1 MTTPDFQTFLKYDDV
16 YYAGDIDSILEKT
29 VDKNNKVTNNKKV
42 SYYNIPVSFDIET
55 TSFLRTTGNGE
66 KEKACIMYEWS
77 FGINGLVIIGRTWE
91 EFFTM
96 LGVIIEK
103 LELNENNRLCIYV
116 HNLAYEFQF
125 IKNWLEWSNVFALDK
140 HKPIYAVTNTG
151 VEFRCSYLLSGY
163 SLAKVGENLIKYK
176 VSKMVGDLD
185 YKLMRNSKTPLT
197 DKELKYCINDVKVV
211 MAYIQECIEES
222 GDISRIPYT
231 KTGYVRNFCRNMCF
245 YENGKRSKRSNK
257 RRRYLDL
264 MKQLTLTSEEYE
276 QLKRAF
282 MGGFTHANAF
292 YSGKVLEGVGSFDF
306 TSSYPAVMVAE
317 KFPMSKS
324 EIVDIQNK
332 EEFYYNLSHYCCLFD
347 VYLEG
352 VESVLYQESYISSSR
367 CFLLKG
373 AVTNNGRVV
382 SAGYL
387 ATTVTG
393 EDFQIISKF
402 YQWEKI
408 KIRNFRRYKKG
419 YLPKDFVCAIL
430 ELYEKKTTLKGVDGK
445 ETEYLKGKEMLNSC
459 YGMAVTDI
467 VRDTITYTNEWE
479 VEPADFDETIDK
491 YNKNSNRFLFFP
503 WGVWVTAYARRNLFT
518 GIYEFGD
525 DYVYSDTD
533 SIKGL
538 NCEKHME
545 YIEKYNKNIRKKLI
559 KAMDFHGLPHE
570 LIEPKTIKG
579 VKKCLG
585 VWDNEGVYSR
595 FKTLGAKRYMV
606 EKDGKVNIT
615 VSGLN
620 KTKCVPYLIEK
631 YGKENVFENF
641 NDELHVPEDYTGK
654 GTMTYIDNEIQGI
667 LIDYLGNE
675 AKYYEKSCVHF
686 CNSDYSLKLSQEY
699 IDYILDVQRNY
710 YM

>member
-1 MTTPDFQTFLKYDDV
+1 MTPDFQTFLKYDGI

-29 VDKNNKVTNNKKV
+29 IDKNNKVTSNKKV

-55 TSFLRTTGNGE
+55 TSFFRTTGNGE

-103 LELNENNRLCIYV
+103 LDLNENNRLCIYV

-125 IKNWLEWSNVFALDK
+125 IKNWLEWTNVFALDR
-140 HKPIYAVTNTG
+140 HRPIYAVTNTG
-151 VEFRCSYLLSGY
+151 IEFRCSYLLSGY
-163 SLAKVGENLIKYK
+163 SLAKVGEHLTKYK

-185 YKLMRNSKTPLT
+185 YSLMRNSRTPLT

-245 YENGKRSKRSNK
+245 YENGKRRKNSNK
-257 RRRYLDL
+257 RRRYLEL
-264 MKQLTLTSEEYE
+264 MKQLTLTPDEYK

-292 YSGKVLEGVGSFDF
+292 YSGKILEGVGSFDF

-324 EIVDIQNK
+324 EIVDIHNK
-332 EEFYYNLSHYCCLFD
+332 EEFYYNLKHYCCLFD
-347 VYLEG
+347 IYLEG
-352 VESVLYQESYISSSR
+352 VESVLYQENYISSSR
-367 CFLLKG
+367 CFILKR

-382 SAGYL
+382 SASEL

-402 YQWEKI
+402 YKWNKI
-408 KIRNFRRYKKG
+408 KIRTFRRYKRG
-419 YLPKDFVCAIL
+419 YLPKDFVRAIL
-430 ELYEKKTTLKGVDGK
+430 ELYEKKTTLKGVEGK
-445 ETEYLKGKEMLNSC
+445 ETEYLNGKEMLNSC

-467 VRDTITYTNEWE
+467 VRDTITYTNDWK
-479 VEPADFDETIDK
+479 VEPANFDETIEK
-491 YNKNSNRFLFFP
+491 YNNSSNRFLFFP

-518 GIYEFGD
+518 GIYEFKD

-538 NCEKHME
+538 NCENHIE
-545 YIEKYNKNIRKKLI
+545 YIEKYNKNVRDKLI

-579 VKKCLG
+579 EKKCLG
-585 VWDNEGVYSR
+585 VWDDEGVYSR

-606 EKDGKVNIT
+606 EKNGRVNIT

-620 KTKCVPYLIEK
+620 KSKCVPYLLDK

-641 NDELHVPEDYTGK
+641 NDELHVPADYTGK
-654 GTMTYIDNEIQGI
+654 GTMTYIDDEIQGT

-686 CNSDYSLKLSQEY
+686 CNSDYSLKISQEY